1 MVYVFYFKKV
11 LILIIRVGMIFWVEL
26 VLVII
31 FYEI

>member
-1 MVYVFYFKKV
+1 MVYVFYFEKV